1 VPAVARV
8 IAVTGR
14 APAVVVA
21 NRGLGTAANDQA
33 MEALDVKRIGLQR
46 NGTPARAR
54 LALERTRRC
63 LTWVG
68 LGIVADNLQ
77 RLTMISR

>member
-1 VPAVARV
+1 MVAD
-8 IAVTGR
+8 
-14 APAVVVA
+14 
-21 NRGLGTAANDQA
+21 RGLGTAANDQA
-33 MEALDVKRIGLQR
+33 MEALGVKRIGLQR

-63 LTWVG
+63 LHLG
-68 LGIVADNLQ
+68 GPGIVAYNLQ